1 METMNQSAGDPRSK
15 LQALGAQI
23 TALRKQLAEL
33 EAEFDT
39 TLAMASGKPASRATE
54 ASASVPTGGSAATRV
69 GAWLRGHPGKPI
81 AAADVVGAFKDLQP
95 QSVRDALRRLTLDP
109 KSGVTKPTRGA
120 YMWSGGVVFGPGT
133 GKTSPS
139 RKHVTPGN
147 AHTRG
152 DLAGLV
158 RDVLLENPNGL
169 PASEV
174 AAAVISRSVRRIT
187 NKDVNDQLSRLS
199 KTPGELGIDATG
211 EPRKKIYT
219 PRVKPATSPT
229 QATVGASALAPQTSS
244 SEASA

>member
-1 METMNQSAGDPRSK
+1 METTNQSAGDPRSK

-23 TALRKQLAEL
+23 TAMRKQLAEL
-33 EAEFDT
+33 EAEFDA
-39 TLAMASGKPASRATE
+39 TLAMASGKPTARAAE
-54 ASASVPTGGSAATRV
+54 ASVSVQTGGSAATRV

-120 YMWSGGVVFGPGT
+120 YMWSGVSVGPAAPKPPKKGFA
-133 GKTSPS
+133 GKS
-139 RKHVTPGN
+139 
-147 AHTRG
+147 HTRG

-158 RDVLLENPNGL
+158 RDVLLENPKGL